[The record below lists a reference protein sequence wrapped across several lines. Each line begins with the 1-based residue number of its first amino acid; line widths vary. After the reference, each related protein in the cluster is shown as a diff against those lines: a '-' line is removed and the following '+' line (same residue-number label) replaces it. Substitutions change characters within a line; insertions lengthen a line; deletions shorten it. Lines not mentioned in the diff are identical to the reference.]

1 MCLQLNL
8 CLTWAILSCHFQI
21 NIPWEYFNK
30 IWSLVKSRRGTLIFI
45 LCTDRAVDSG
55 SNLVSQLQLVVRG
68 PQPFLHKTDDLA
80 AVLRGDREAAVV
92 ARVRSVEQHSRVRRD
107 RGVLTQALLLVAVHL
122 SAFHS
127 ALQFLQNTCHNYK
140 SKYSWALNIDSLTF
154 TYDHAPSSH
163 YFLVTNLTV
172 LTK

>member
-1 MCLQLNL
+1 MFLQLNL

-30 IWSLVKSRRGTLIFI
+30 IWSLVKSRGGTLVFI

-68 PQPFLHKTDDLA
+68 PQPFLHETDDLA

-92 ARVRSVEQHSRVRRD
+92 TRVRSVEQHSRVRRD
-107 RGVLTQALLLVAVHL
+107 CGALTQALLLVAVHL
-122 SAFHS
+122 SASHS

-140 SKYSWALNIDSLTF
+140 SKYSWALNIES
-154 TYDHAPSSH
+154 YIYIWSR
-163 YFLVTNLTV
+163 YF
-172 LTK
+172 